1 MNVIRLEKYDILK
14 PNLLKFSFSPSKAGY
29 YEILG
34 VVEKNDK
41 KEISNQIVINI
52 VEDDLEM
59 SNIYLDKTHL
69 VEVTENNNGLY
80 YHINNSD
87 RIISQLNTNKIYSN
101 KDILRDILS
110 YQFFLIIL
118 IFLLISEWYIRIK
131 ICLP

>member
-1 MNVIRLEKYDILK
+1 MHNSQSY
-14 PNLLKFSFSPSKAGY
+14 LLKFSFSPSKAGY

-59 SNIYLDKTHL
+59 SNIYLNKTHL

-87 RIISQLNTNKIYSN
+87 KIISQLNTNKIYIN

-110 YQFFLIIL
+110 YQFLLIIL
-118 IFLLISEWYIRIK
+118 IFLLISEWYIRNK
-131 ICLP
+131 IGLP